1 MWNSWSAGGRD
12 GHITYMAE
20 GNSNGYWTGEEIS
33 PNACF
38 KTGDVIFLDVSEF
51 SSWLNDKAVIYA
63 NFNQASKA
71 ENSGKDISLEEC
83 DTDLY
88 SPSKCI
94 SQTEGNYYIY
104 TVTEEDE
111 GKDVLRFWRGNENT
125 LWNCSIQLDYEDF
138 AKGYD
143 CIKVKG
149 WNDNGEL
156 VKLGIIGVDCDGDGL
171 SNVIENEI
179 GTNIYLYDT
188 DGDGLTDA
196 YEYFY
201 LGTNPLLKDSD
212 GNGIS
217 DDKEDFDDDGLS
229 NALESNNGTN
239 PFLKD
244 TDKDGLTDAE

>member
-1 MWNSWSAGGRD
+1 MKNIRKWIGVLLVVAILVCNLGIGELVSVMAEDSTSETDMITLYFVDATSNHWVANDNAVIELVDNTYGHDRYQMTTKDNVTWSVKVPRTAYNITFNRYNSDRSILWNSWSAGGRD

-111 GKDVLRFWRGNENT
+111 GKDVCVF
-125 LWNCSIQLDYEDF
+125 
-138 AKGYD
+138 
-143 CIKVKG
+143 
-149 WNDNGEL
+149 
-156 VKLGIIGVDCDGDGL
+156 GVEMKIHC
-171 SNVIENEI
+171 
-179 GTNIYLYDT
+179 GTV
-188 DGDGLTDA
+188 
-196 YEYFY
+196 
-201 LGTNPLLKDSD
+201 
-212 GNGIS
+212 
-217 DDKEDFDDDGLS
+217 
-229 NALESNNGTN
+229 
-239 PFLKD
+239 PFN
-244 TDKDGLTDAE
+244 